1 MPSQEGVIN
10 EAWGELS
17 SIKSQYKNFENTL
30 FENESNSIKQVTQET
45 EKLIDVIGDQQR
57 KLSLEITQARKD
69 LASLFPKSTDER
81 KILQALLTEYVEI
94 EERLNDSKYGLE
106 KELKNKKRFQKFIQG
121 LTSDTQGGNELQ

>member
-17 SIKSQYKNFENTL
+17 SLKSQYKNFENTL

-69 LASLFPKSTDER
+69 LASLSPKSTDER
-81 KILQALLTEYVEI
+81 KILQALLTEYAEI

-106 KELKNKKRFQKFIQG
+106 KELKNKERLQEFIQG
-121 LTSDTQGGNELQ
+121 LTGDT